1 MGEARRD
8 DAGDLGIQMQI
19 VASTC
24 VDLDCGALQRVGNSA
39 TVRKREHGIV
49 ITMEHLSRYDH
60 ASEVLC
66 AIHAEDLRAQP
77 DVRARW
83 ILPPLNPSPRP

>member
-1 MGEARRD
+1 
-8 DAGDLGIQMQI
+8 MQI

-24 VDLDCGALQRVGNSA
+24 VDRDCGARQGVGDGA
-39 TVRKREHGIV
+39 TVREREHGIV
-49 ITMEHLSRYDH
+49 ITMKHLSRYDH

-83 ILPPLNPSPRP
+83 ILPPLDPRPVSYTHLTLPTIYSV